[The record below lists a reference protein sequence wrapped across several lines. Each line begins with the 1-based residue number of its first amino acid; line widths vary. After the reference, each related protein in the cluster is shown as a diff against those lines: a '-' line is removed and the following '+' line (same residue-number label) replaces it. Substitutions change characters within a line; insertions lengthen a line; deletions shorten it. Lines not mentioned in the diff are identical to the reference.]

1 MTTKTVLITG
11 GSGFIGAHV
20 IVAALQSGYKVRTT
34 VRSLDRADAVRAK
47 VRNGN
52 ISDEAAQSIDF
63 VEVDLLGDKGWD
75 EACKGCDYV
84 LHVASPFPLGQPKH
98 EDEIIKPAREGTMRA
113 LQAAKRAG
121 TVKRVVVTSSF
132 AAVGYG
138 HSERSVENPFTEAD
152 WTVLK
157 DSHTPVGAYQ
167 KSKTL
172 AEQDAWKW
180 LKDEGEAA
188 GIELATVNP
197 VLVFGP
203 SLGNEENTS
212 LELPVRMLK
221 GELPG
226 LPDLSFGIVD
236 VRDVATLHIKAME
249 EPNAAG
255 QRYLAISDELAVSA
269 KEIAMI
275 LKEGL
280 PAQESKGVPTR
291 MLPNF
296 LLKLAA
302 LFDKSIGTII
312 PELGIVRPTS
322 NAKAKRELA
331 WQPRGAKE
339 AILSSAESLKK
350 TGRVKVKG

>member
-1 MTTKTVLITG
+1 MATKTVLITG

-34 VRSLDRADAVRAK
+34 VRSLNRADAVREK

-52 ISDEAAQSIDF
+52 ISDEAAQSIEF

-75 EACKGCDYV
+75 EACKGCDYI
-84 LHVASPFPLGQPKH
+84 LHVASPFPLGNPKH
-98 EDEIIKPAREGTMRA
+98 EDEVIKPAREGTMRA

-121 TVKRVVVTSSF
+121 TVKRVVVTSSV
-132 AAVGYG
+132 AAVAYG
-138 HSERSVENPFTEAD
+138 HGERSFENPFTEAD
-152 WTVLK
+152 WTVLT
-157 DSHTPVGAYQ
+157 DSQSPVGAYA

-180 LKDEGEAA
+180 AKDEGEAA
-188 GIELATVNP
+188 GIEVATVNP

-212 LELPVRMLK
+212 LELPAKMLN

-236 VRDVATLHIKAME
+236 VRDVASLHIKVME
-249 EPNAAG
+249 APNAAG
-255 QRYLAISDELAVSA
+255 QRYLAISDELSVSA
-269 KEIAMI
+269 KDIAMI
-275 LKEGL
+275 LKDGL
-280 PAQESKGVPTR
+280 PAKESKGVPTR
-291 MLPNF
+291 VLPHF

-302 LFDKSIGTII
+302 PFDKSIGAVI
-312 PELGIVRPTS
+312 PELGVVRPTS
-322 NAKAKRELA
+322 SAKAKRELG
-331 WQPRGAKE
+331 WEPRSARE

-350 TGRVKVKG
+350 TGRVKVRG